1 MLEIRGEQWGF
12 CKILGLRLKM
22 TKIQFGPSISENYSL
37 VPELWKNYKLVP
49 EAYSEILNRIA
60 YELWTDLLYR

>member
-1 MLEIRGEQWGF
+1 
-12 CKILGLRLKM
+12 M
-22 TKIQFGPSISENYSL
+22 TKIQFGPLISENYSL

-60 YELWTDLLYR
+60 YELWTELLYR